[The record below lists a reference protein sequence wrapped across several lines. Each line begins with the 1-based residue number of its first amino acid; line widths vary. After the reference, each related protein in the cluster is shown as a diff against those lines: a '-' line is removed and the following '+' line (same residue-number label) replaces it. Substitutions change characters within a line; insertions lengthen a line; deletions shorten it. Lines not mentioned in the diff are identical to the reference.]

1 MKSLQEGTPGRG
13 KHEQGDYYCHQKAVR
28 YYRKHSVVQCA
39 VSTVPNRTDE
49 GGTMKTAGITA
60 LIILTLCSFAV
71 SAVTLESLSLGFHM
85 IPSVEQVDGRRLL
98 DLTLSIGGTLELDSE
113 NRIELM
119 AMIDSGPTSIGTS
132 AQFDHLVTD
141 RLTSGFGFTILW
153 PFSEDLG
160 MQWPILGT
168 YAHAAGKTYFYPELW
183 AQAAISFPLLTLINQ
198 VGEWQLLPVAEL
210 PSLYV
215 AADVRLVDQ
224 ASIQPRITFQP
235 VITDTTVLNKPFGR
249 VSDDLLI
256 LSMGSVFLRY
266 LRP

>member
-1 MKSLQEGTPGRG
+1 M
-13 KHEQGDYYCHQKAVR
+13 A
-28 YYRKHSVVQCA
+28 QCA

-60 LIILTLCSFAV
+60 LIILAICSLAV
-71 SAVTLESLSLGFHM
+71 SAVQLESLSLGFHI
-85 IPSVEQVDGRRLL
+85 IPSVERVDGRRLL

-113 NRIELM
+113 NSIELM

-132 AQFDHLVTD
+132 AQFDHRVTD

-183 AQAAISFPLLTLINQ
+183 VEAAVSFPLLTLVNQ
-198 VGEWQLLPVAEL
+198 VDQWKLLPVAEL
-210 PSLYV
+210 PSLHV

-224 ASIQPRITFQP
+224 ASLQPRITFQP
-235 VITDTTVLNKPFGR
+235 VIADTTALNDPFGR

-266 LRP
+266 VKP